1 MSSFKAYRLI
11 VVPQLLR
18 VVFHPLSNQM
28 VWSVLMTSTGVI
40 VGLNNDLTGVT
51 QDLNVRTFRT
61 FEFFAI
67 AAALYY
73 VIAKVI
79 VIGARGLGWR
89 LFRY

>member
-1 MSSFKAYRLI
+1 MSAFKAYRLI

-18 VVFHPLSNQM
+18 IVFYPMTNQM
-28 VWSVLMTSTGVI
+28 VWAVLMTSLGVI

-61 FEFFAI
+61 FEFFAV
-67 AAALYY
+67 AAAIYY
-73 VIAKVI
+73 LIAKGI
-79 VIGARGLGWR
+79 VFVTRLLAWR